1 MESLKYNSLPELFFA
16 TCHREIFGG
25 WYQRRN
31 REWTHFSRETLA
43 RDTQALAL
51 ALHSRG
57 VQEGESI
64 GIIAGSSPYWIMA
77 DIATQI
83 NHARVVPLFPNIS
96 SENFNFQCDDSTV
109 RLLVINNIADLDTSL
124 KDSLSRFSTIICIDP
139 SSELPDRGAYWNDL
153 LSEGYALL
161 QQQENA
167 QWIQSQ
173 IESIRPDDLFSIIYT
188 SGSTGRPKG
197 AELSHRNMIV
207 QIQSLFDLYTVNPEK
222 DSCLTILPVAHVFE
236 RMAVYFYTL
245 CGTTVYFAD
254 SPKNVAKI
262 MTEIKPSIMVVVPR
276 ILERLFESITAAAE
290 KARGPK
296 RLLIKNAIKLAKLY
310 DPLKKR
316 NHAMK
321 FYDKLVYSKMRN
333 AIGGNFKLIVSGSS
347 ALNKSI
353 LRFFMNIG
361 LPVYEG
367 YGLTECSPV
376 VSTNCDHD
384 LCVGSVGKPLKHL
397 QVRIG
402 ENNEVLVKG
411 DSVFA
416 GYHNMP
422 EMNAEIFTED
432 GFFKTGDQG
441 SIDENGFLSLTG
453 RIKELLKTSTGK
465 YVSPNPIELEI
476 SRHPLV
482 EQALVIANDRKFASA
497 LIWINP
503 EGARRLLRISKED
516 FRMDLALQSLR
527 VRESILRHI
536 TRINRKLSHWE
547 KICRWTLIGDELS
560 IESGLLTPTLKIR
573 RKAAEERYAD
583 KIEGMYTAT
592 ST

>member
-1 MESLKYNSLPELFFA
+1 MEPLKFNSLPELFFA
-16 TCHREIFGG
+16 TCHRENFGG
-25 WYQRRN
+25 WYHRRDGA
-31 REWTHFSRETLA
+31 WTHFSRETLV
-43 RDTQALAL
+43 RDTRAMAL
-51 ALHSRG
+51 ALHNHG
-57 VQEGESI
+57 VQENESI

-77 DIATQI
+77 DIATQV

-96 SENFNFQCDDSTV
+96 SENFNFQCDDSIV
-109 RLLVINNIADLDTSL
+109 RILIINRMVDLEAPLKESL
-124 KDSLSRFSTIICIDP
+124 TRFTAIICID
-139 SSELPDRGAYWNDL
+139 SASTLPENGFYWDDL
-153 LSEGYALL
+153 LIEGYALL
-161 QQQENA
+161 QREECQK
-167 QWIQSQ
+167 WIQEQ
-173 IESIRPDDLFSIIYT
+173 IESIQPDDLFSIIYT

-197 AELSHRNMIV
+197 AELSHKNMIV
-207 QIQSLFDLYTVNPEK
+207 QIQSLLDLYTIDPEK
-222 DSCLTILPVAHVFE
+222 DTCLTILPVAHVFE

-245 CGTTVYFAD
+245 CGTTIYFAD

-262 MTEIKPSIMVVVPR
+262 TTEIKPSVMVVVPR
-276 ILERLFESITAAAE
+276 ILERLFESMTAAAE

-296 RLLIKNAIKLAKLY
+296 RLLIKNAIKLAKLSG
-310 DPLKKR
+310 PLKKR

-321 FYDKLVYSKMRN
+321 FYDKLVYSKMRK

-353 LRFFMNIG
+353 LRFLLNIG

-376 VSTNCDHD
+376 VSANCQQS
-384 LCVGSVGKPLKHL
+384 LCIGSVGKPLKHL
-397 QVRIG
+397 QVKIG
-402 ENNEVLVKG
+402 DNNEVLVKG

-422 EMNAEIFTED
+422 ELNAEIFTAD

-465 YVSPNPIELEI
+465 YVCPNPIELEI

-497 LIWINP
+497 LIWLNP
-503 EGARRLLRISKED
+503 EGARRLLRISKEE

-527 VRESILRHI
+527 IRESIFRHI
-536 TRINRKLSHWE
+536 TRINCKLNHWE
-547 KICRWTLIGDELS
+547 KICRWVLIGDELT

-573 RKAAEERYAD
+573 RKVAEERYAD
-583 KIEGMYTAT
+583 KIEGMYTT
-592 ST
+592 PGS

>member
-1 MESLKYNSLPELFFA
+1 MESLKFNSLPELFLA
-16 TCHREIFGG
+16 TCNRDNFGG

-31 REWTHFSRETLA
+31 GAWTHFSRETLA
-43 RDTQALAL
+43 KDTQAVAL
-51 ALHSRG
+51 ALHNHG

-96 SENFNFQCDDSTV
+96 SENFNFQCDDSIV
-109 RLLVINNIADLDTSL
+109 RILIINNMIDLDAPL
-124 KDSLSRFSTIICIDP
+124 KESLSRFAAVICIDAASP
-139 SSELPDRGAYWNDL
+139 LPDKGIYWDDL
-153 LSEGYALL
+153 LVEGYGLL
-161 QQQENA
+161 QQEQG
-167 QWIQSQ
+167 QTWIKNQ

-197 AELSHRNMIV
+197 VELSHRNMIV
-207 QIQSLFDLYTVNPEK
+207 QIQSLLDLYTIDPEN
-222 DSCLTILPVAHVFE
+222 DTCLTILPVAHVFE
-236 RMAVYFYTL
+236 RMAV
-245 CGTTVYFAD
+245 AD
-254 SPKNVAKI
+254 SPKIVAKI
-262 MTEIKPSIMVVVPR
+262 MTEIKPSVMIVVPR
-276 ILERLFESITAAAE
+276 ILERLFESMTAAAE

-296 RLLIKNAIKLAKLY
+296 RLLIKNAIKLAKLS

-321 FYDKLVYSKMRN
+321 FYDKLVYSKMRK
-333 AIGGNFKLIVSGSS
+333 AIGGNFKLIVSGSC

-353 LRFFMNIG
+353 LRFLLNIG

-376 VSTNCDHD
+376 VSANCRHD
-384 LCVGSVGKPLKHL
+384 QCIGSVGKPLKHL
-397 QVRIG
+397 QVKIG

-422 EMNAEIFTED
+422 ELNAEIFTED

-503 EGARRLLRISKED
+503 EGARRLVRISKED

-527 VRESILRHI
+527 IRESIFRHI
-536 TRINRKLSHWE
+536 TRINRKLNHWE
-547 KICRWTLIGDELS
+547 KICRWVLIGDELTV
-560 IESGLLTPTLKIR
+560 ESGLLTPTLKIR
-573 RKAAEERYAD
+573 RKIAEERYAD
-583 KIEGMYTAT
+583 KIEGMYTAPT
-592 ST
+592 P

>member
-1 MESLKYNSLPELFFA
+1 MESLKFNSLPELFFA
-16 TCHREIFGG
+16 TCHREDFGG
-25 WYQRRN
+25 WYQRQN
-31 REWTHFSRETLA
+31 GDWTHFSKESLE

-51 ALHSRG
+51 ALHNHG
-57 VQEGESI
+57 VKERESI

-83 NHARVVPLFPNIS
+83 NHAHVVPLFPNIS
-96 SENFNFQCDDSTV
+96 SENFVFQCEDSLV
-109 RLLVINNIADLDTSL
+109 RILVINNLNDLDAPL
-124 KDSLSRFSTIICIDP
+124 RDALSKFTTIICIDSASP
-139 SSELPDRGAYWNDL
+139 LPENGTYWDDL
-153 LSEGYALL
+153 LTEGYGLMQETDNTNWL
-161 QQQENA
+161 QHQ
-167 QWIQSQ
+167 IQ
-173 IESIRPDDLFSIIYT
+173 SIRPDDLFSIIYT

-197 AELSHRNMIV
+197 AELSHRNMLS
-207 QIQSLFDLYTVNPEK
+207 QIQSILDLYTIDPEK
-222 DSCLTILPVAHVFE
+222 DRCLTMLPVAHVFE
-236 RMAVYFYTL
+236 RMAVYFYIL
-245 CGTTVYFAD
+245 NGATVYFAD
-254 SPKNVAKI
+254 SPKNAAKI
-262 MTEIKPSIMVVVPR
+262 MTEVKPSVMIVVPR
-276 ILERLFESITAAAE
+276 ILERLYESMTAAAD

-296 RLLIKNAIKLAKLY
+296 RLIIKNAIKLAKLN
-310 DPLKKR
+310 DPTKKR
-316 NHAMK
+316 SHGMR
-321 FYDKLVYSKMRN
+321 FFDKLVYSKMRA
-333 AIGGNFKLIVSGSS
+333 AIGGNFRIIVSGSC

-353 LRFFMNIG
+353 LRFLLNIG

-376 VSTNCDHD
+376 VSANCDHA
-384 LCVGSVGKPLKHL
+384 LTLGSVGKPLKHL
-397 QVRIG
+397 QVKIG
-402 ENNEVLVKG
+402 ENNEVMVKG

-422 EMNAEIFTED
+422 ELNAEIFTED

-503 EGARRLLRISKED
+503 EGARRLLRINKDD
-516 FRMDLALQSLR
+516 FRMDLALKSLR

-536 TRINRKLSHWE
+536 TRINRKLNHWE
-547 KICRWTLIGDELS
+547 KICRWSLIGDELT

-573 RKAAEERYAD
+573 RKIAEERYAD
-583 KIEGMYTAT
+583 KIEGMY
-592 ST
+592 STPIS

>member
-1 MESLKYNSLPELFFA
+1 MESLKINSLPELFFT
-16 TCHREIFGG
+16 TCNREDFGG

-31 REWTHFSRETLA
+31 GAWTHFSREALA
-43 RDTQALAL
+43 RDTRSIAI
-51 ALHSRG
+51 ALHNRG
-57 VQEGESI
+57 VQKGESI

-96 SENFNFQCDDSTV
+96 SENFNFQCDDSIV
-109 RLLVINNIADLDTSL
+109 SILIVNKMADLETSL
-124 KDSLSRFSTIICIDP
+124 KDSLSRFTTIICID
-139 SSELPDRGAYWNDL
+139 SASALPDNGIFWDDL
-153 LSEGYALL
+153 LTEGYALL
-161 QQQENA
+161 QQEERNK
-167 QWIQSQ
+167 WIQTQ
-173 IESIRPDDLFSIIYT
+173 IESILPDDLFSIIYT

-197 AELSHRNMIV
+197 AELSHKNMLS
-207 QIQSLFDLYTVNPEK
+207 QIQSLLDLYTIDQK
-222 DSCLTILPVAHVFE
+222 DTCLTILPVAHVFE

-245 CGTTVYFAD
+245 CGATIYFAD
-254 SPKNVAKI
+254 SPKNVARI
-262 MTEIKPSIMVVVPR
+262 MTEIKPSVMIVVPR
-276 ILERLFESITAAAE
+276 ILERLFESMTAAAE

-296 RLLIKNAIKLAKLY
+296 RLLIKNAIKLAKLS
-310 DPLKKR
+310 DPSKKR

-321 FYDKLVYSKMRN
+321 FYDKLVYSRMRS

-353 LRFFMNIG
+353 LRFLLNIG

-376 VSTNCDHD
+376 VSANCSHD
-384 LCVGSVGKPLKHL
+384 LCIGSVGKPLKHL
-397 QVRIG
+397 QVKIG
-402 ENNEVLVKG
+402 ENSEVLVKG

-422 EMNAEIFTED
+422 ELNTKIFTED

-497 LIWINP
+497 LIWLNP

-536 TRINRKLSHWE
+536 TRINRKLNHWE
-547 KICRWTLIGDELS
+547 KICRWVLIGDELT

-573 RKAAEERYAD
+573 RKMAEERYAD
-583 KIEGMYTAT
+583 KIEGMYTAP
-592 ST
+592 SL

>member
-1 MESLKYNSLPELFFA
+1 MESLKFNSLPELFFA
-16 TCHREIFGG
+16 ACKRDDFGG
-25 WYQRRN
+25 WYQRQN
-31 REWTHFSRETLA
+31 GAWTHFSKETLA
-43 RDTQALAL
+43 RDTRAVAL
-51 ALHSRG
+51 ALHSHG
-57 VQEGESI
+57 VKEGESI

-96 SENFNFQCDDSTV
+96 SENFNFQCDDS
-109 RLLVINNIADLDTSL
+109 LVSILIVNSMDDLETPL
-124 KDSLSRFSTIICIDP
+124 KESLSRFSTIICIDSASP
-139 SSELPDRGAYWNDL
+139 LPEKGIYWDDL
-153 LSEGYALL
+153 LAEGYRLL
-161 QQQENA
+161 QDEEDQKWTLEQV
-167 QWIQSQ
+167 
-173 IESIRPDDLFSIIYT
+173 ESIRPGDLFSIIYT

-197 AELSHRNMIV
+197 VELTHRNMLS
-207 QIQSLFDLYTVNPEK
+207 QIHSILNLYTVDPEK

-236 RMAVYFYTL
+236 RMAVYFYIL
-245 CGTTVYFAD
+245 NGATVYFAD
-254 SPKNVAKI
+254 SPKNAAKI
-262 MTEIKPSIMVVVPR
+262 MTEIKPSVMIVVPR
-276 ILERLFESITAAAE
+276 ILERLYESMTAAADR
-290 KARGPK
+290 ARGPK
-296 RLLIKNAIKLAKLY
+296 RILIKSAIKLAKLS
-310 DPLKKR
+310 DPTKKR
-316 NHAMK
+316 SHAMK
-321 FYDKLVYSKMRN
+321 LYDKLVYSKMRN
-333 AIGGNFKLIVSGSS
+333 AIGGNFKIIVSGSC

-353 LRFFMNIG
+353 LRFLLNIG

-376 VSTNCDHD
+376 VSANCDHAIS
-384 LCVGSVGKPLKHL
+384 LGSVGKPLKHL
-397 QVRIG
+397 QVKIG

-422 EMNAEIFTED
+422 EINAEIFTED
-432 GFFKTGDQG
+432 GFFRTGDQG

-482 EQALVIANDRKFASA
+482 EQALVIANDRKFVSA
-497 LIWINP
+497 LIWLNP
-503 EGARRLLRISKED
+503 EGARRLLRISKDD

-536 TRINRKLSHWE
+536 TRINRKLNHWE
-547 KICRWTLIGDELS
+547 KICKWVLIGDELT

-573 RKAAEERYAD
+573 RKIAEERYSD
-583 KIEGMYTAT
+583 KIEGMYLV
-592 ST
+592 